1 MHFKHKYIFHLLI
14 YCIYRIEFD
23 IEFMAKT
30 VKLDVTLHFNFMLPV
45 YTADLQSSN

>member
-1 MHFKHKYIFHLLI
+1 MHFKHKYIFHLL
-14 YCIYRIEFD
+14 IYRIEFD